1 MEQFPPDC
9 MPPEATFPSR
19 DALFQ
24 YINDWAFTRGYAFT
38 NGKSTVEKSG
48 LRTVT
53 YSCDRRGAPPSPSKQ
68 RIRQTTSRCTGC
80 LFSILGKQLK
90 DEGGWALR
98 YRRDERFAV
107 HNHEPSSHPTAHPIH
122 RKLTAEQKGQI
133 SRLNAAGIAPK
144 EINTYLRQN
153 DSTLATQ
160 KDISNQI
167 LQSRRDA
174 RQGETS
180 MQALINQ
187 LDQKGFWSRFQVDEN
202 NRVEAVLFAH
212 PDSLAYLQ
220 TYPEL
225 LLLDCTYK
233 TNRFG
238 MPLLDIIGI
247 DGSNR
252 SFCIAFAFLRG
263 ENEEDYLWALERL
276 KSLYEISQ
284 VEYPSIILTD
294 CAEACMNAVDICFP
308 DSTSLL
314 CLWHA
319 NKAVLTNC
327 RPTFVLPKLGLD
339 PADHSEEKWQA
350 FFNHWHS
357 IIYSLDQ
364 ATFEQRLQ
372 ELEEQYLP
380 TYINE
385 VAYLKSTWLNP
396 YKKKLVKAWVDL
408 HRHFGAVTT
417 SQVEGIHSMLKSYL
431 GTSALDLFEA
441 WSSIHRALVHQL
453 AELRS
458 NQAKQQIRTP
468 IELSK
473 GLYSGIQAW
482 VSHYALRKVEEQRK
496 RLLDTQEPLPTCTGV
511 FTRTQGLPCAHTIQ
525 TFMEQGQPLQLYHFD
540 KHWHLDRPGKPRLLL
555 EPLSL
560 VEARAARSKQ
570 PASSTR
576 RLPSS
581 FEAVEAIGRP
591 RAQPKCSRCHETG
604 HTMTSKACP
613 RRHQELLNQV
623 AQRQAAKRQAVN
635 ASPAL
640 NASPPVNAS
649 PALNASPSLVD
660 AQALSAL
667 LRTDEEGYIALSA
680 QGPFAFPT
688 GAPATSPAEA
698 LFSSPAE
705 AGAASPKRAP
715 TPVAYDSPQAIY
727 ERYVASREAWYK
739 RQPRGAIKTNQQYRK
754 AQGLPSR
761 YSKADYAWCC
771 DWKQMNSG
779 CLVGSSRRPWTKEEM
794 MAYLDWT
801 HLEDQRVEEQVQKE
815 MEADGYRSRRRGM
828 DDIWEAA
835 AQDRQQQQQR
845 YQ

>member
-1 MEQFPPDC
+1 
-9 MPPEATFPSR
+9 MPPEATLPSR

-24 YINDWAFTRGYAFT
+24 YINNWALTRGYAFT

-53 YSCDRRGAPPSPSKQ
+53 YSCDRRGASPSPSKQ
-68 RIRQTTSRCTGC
+68 RIRQTASRCTGC
-80 LFSILGKQLK
+80 LFSVLGKQLK
-90 DEGGWALR
+90 DNGGWALR
-98 YRRDERFAV
+98 YRRDERFAT

-122 RKLTAEQKGQI
+122 RKLTVEQKGQI

-174 RQGETS
+174 RQGKTS
-180 MQALINQ
+180 MQALVNQ
-187 LDQKGFWSRFQVDEN
+187 LDQKGFWSRFQVNQN
-202 NRVEAVLFAH
+202 NRVESVLFAH

-276 KSLYEISQ
+276 KSLYEINQ
-284 VEYPSIILTD
+284 IKLPSIILTD
-294 CAEACMNAVDICFP
+294 CAEACINAVDICFP
-308 DSTSLL
+308 NSTSLL

-327 RPTFVLPKLGLD
+327 RPTFTLPKLGLNL
-339 PADHSEEKWQA
+339 AEESEEKWQA
-350 FFNHWHS
+350 FFNHWHL
-357 IIYSLDQ
+357 IIHSLDQ
-364 ATFEQRLQ
+364 ATFEQRVQ

-396 YKKKLVKAWVDL
+396 YKQKLVKAWVDL

-417 SQVEGIHSMLKSYL
+417 SQVEGIHSMLKGYL
-431 GTSALDLFEA
+431 GASTLDLFEA

-453 AELRS
+453 AELCS

-473 GLYSGIQAW
+473 SLYSYIQAW

-496 RLLDTQEPLPTCTGV
+496 RLLDIQKPLPACTGV

-525 TFMEQGQPLQLYHFD
+525 TLIEQGQPLQLHHFD
-540 KHWHLDRPGKPRLLL
+540 KHWHLDRSEKPRLLL

-560 VEARAARSKQ
+560 VEARAARSTQ

-591 RAQPKCSRCHETG
+591 KAPPKCSRCYEIG
-604 HTMTSKACP
+604 HIMTSKACP
-613 RRHQELLNQV
+613 LRHQELLNQV
-623 AQRQAAKRQAVN
+623 TQRQAAKRQAVN
-635 ASPAL
+635 ASPA
-640 NASPPVNAS
+640 SNAS
-649 PALNASPSLVD
+649 PAKGLFIL
-660 AQALSAL
+660 
-667 LRTDEEGYIALSA
+667 
-680 QGPFAFPT
+680 PT
-688 GAPATSPAEA
+688 APAPAEA
-698 LFSSPAE
+698 LATVTAAPAAAAAAAVTAE
-705 AGAASPKRAP
+705 AATAEEATAEAAAAVVAP
-715 TPVAYDSPQAIY
+715 ILRYDNPRAIY
-727 ERYVASREAWYK
+727 QRYTTAREAWYK
-739 RQPRGAIKTNQQYRK
+739 AQPRGSIKTNQQYRK
-754 AQGLPSR
+754 AMGLPLR
-761 YSKADYAWCC
+761 YSKADYDWCL
-771 DWKQMNSG
+771 DWKQMNK
-779 CLVGSSRRPWTKEEM
+779 CCTMLMGSREWSKEEM
-794 MAYLDWT
+794 MAYLDWDK
-801 HLEDQRVEEQVQKE
+801 LENDRLDAQVADEIVLQPFSSRRGPGEIWRACEKDIEEQQ
-815 MEADGYRSRRRGM
+815 AFYNT
-828 DDIWEAA
+828 I
-835 AQDRQQQQQR
+835 
-845 YQ
+845 